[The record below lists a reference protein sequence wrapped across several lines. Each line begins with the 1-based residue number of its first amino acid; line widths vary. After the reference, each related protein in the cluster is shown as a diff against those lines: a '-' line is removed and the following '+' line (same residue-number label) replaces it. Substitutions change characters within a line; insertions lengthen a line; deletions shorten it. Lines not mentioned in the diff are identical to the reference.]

1 MESVAFIQWCLDN
14 LNYWTIALLMAIES
28 SFIPFPSE
36 VVVPP
41 AAYKAAIPGSDLN
54 VLLVVLSATGGA
66 MIGSIINYAIAYFL
80 GRPVIYGFANSRI
93 GHMCLLDEQKIKTA
107 EDYFN
112 KHGAIATFT
121 GRLVPA
127 VRQLISLPAGLAR
140 MKMGNFLLFTFLGAG
155 IWNSILATI
164 GYYLQSVVP
173 EDQLMGQ
180 VEKYS
185 EELKIVIIAVVVLV
199 VGFLLYKGLKKK

>member
-54 VLLVVLSATGGA
+54 VMLVVLSATGGA

-93 GHMCLLDEQKIKTA
+93 GHMCLLDEQKIKSA

-180 VEKYS
+180 VEHYS
-185 EELKIVIIAVVVLV
+185 EELKYIIVGIVLLIVAFIA
-199 VGFLLYKGLKKK
+199 YKGMKK